1 MEGGRTKPTN
11 KGLAILLGVLVTAIV
26 GLGIGIGTLMMLGNS
41 REKGMDEIIA
51 EYQGKID
58 AEENAE
64 RKVELYKERYYKVI
78 SVMDET
84 GKKYCTQAADDLGE
98 LFTLVDDDAEMSN
111 IASAM
116 PSKCIQTSETHT
128 IEATNNEEG
137 VE

>member
-1 MEGGRTKPTN
+1 MEESKTKPTN

-64 RKVELYKERYYKVI
+64 RKVELYKERYYMVI

-98 LFTLVDDDAEMSN
+98 LFTLVDDDAEMSD

>member
-1 MEGGRTKPTN
+1 MEEGKTKPTN
-11 KGLAILLGVLVTAIV
+11 KGLAILLGILVMVIV
-26 GLGIGIGTLMMLGNS
+26 GLGIGIGTLVMLGNS

-64 RKVELYKERYYKVI
+64 RKVELYKERYYMVI
-78 SVMDET
+78 SAMDET

-98 LFTLVDDDAEMSN
+98 LFMLVDDDAEMSD

-116 PSKCIQTSETHT
+116 PSKCIQTSGTHT

>member
-1 MEGGRTKPTN
+1 MEESKTKPTN

-64 RKVELYKERYYKVI
+64 RKVELYKERYYMVI
-78 SVMDET
+78 SAMDET

-98 LFTLVDDDAEMSN
+98 LFTLVDDDTEMSDIVN
-111 IASAM
+111 AM

-128 IEATNNEEG
+128 IETVTNEG
-137 VE
+137 GAE